1 MYLEFKVSERS
12 GSVAGHYTKLAAGM
26 CGFSIME
33 ILYQQRKRFI
43 EIKTV

>member
-1 MYLEFKVSERS
+1 VKEM
-12 GSVAGHYTKLAAGM
+12 GPVACHYTKLTAGM

-43 EIKTV
+43 